1 MLLGLIYRG
10 LRPVYW
16 SPSSRTA
23 LADAELE
30 WMDNHVSPSI
40 YVAFPVKSLRKFI
53 ANILT
58 CLIWI
63 YSGEVEA
70 LGKIHKFA
78 RDHMDHDTLDYSR

>member
-1 MLLGLIYRG
+1 MTILGLIYRG

-53 ANILT
+53 VDNYIF
-58 CLIWI
+58 LIWI
-63 YSGEVEA
+63 YS
-70 LGKIHKFA
+70 
-78 RDHMDHDTLDYSR
+78 